1 MQEPDILST
10 MPSSVGRLALAT
22 LLGFGL
28 VAGAVQVGEANEP
41 SRNAPFPPLRS
52 AQQKPT
58 WLGGAPAGGSAA
70 AVSQA
75 ATAEAPSLP
84 IGSPTRNA
92 PAAASSDGVLPDAKW
107 CGIEPQSTQPE
118 PTNPCKLTTLPCGPI
133 GSDKIHNGSG
143 EDTDD
148 LDGDGQRDLVIG
160 GRISVTAKEVFA
172 AIYRGTENGYLL
184 SDYRIVPP
192 RAEPTFA
199 SVLLTE
205 NGRTPL
211 LRDGHDLVESS
222 GRSLSIAR
230 LRRFDGQR
238 FRTLLTFCAHRSE
251 PSPSAPGGVRQGLNR
266 VDFIDVDKDG
276 NKEVVIQGLL
286 APVVFRFADTGLL
299 LLEDRALTQTYRE
312 TSHEAQRARS
322 LRAEAEKLIDEGE
335 VRRAAE
341 TYQRAWLS
349 APYDIELG
357 LSAADAQV
365 RAGQPDRGLDM
376 VTRLRYQAP
385 DRGTIYCT
393 IGAVQKALRNTAGEQ
408 AALKVCAEKETD
420 EVRRRQAQNRLREL
434 AGLPVVQPQ
443 VVAPKDSS
451 AQSILDEG
459 LGTP

>member
-1 MQEPDILST
+1 
-10 MPSSVGRLALAT
+10 
-22 LLGFGL
+22 
-28 VAGAVQVGEANEP
+28 
-41 SRNAPFPPLRS
+41 
-52 AQQKPT
+52 
-58 WLGGAPAGGSAA
+58 
-70 AVSQA
+70 
-75 ATAEAPSLP
+75 
-84 IGSPTRNA
+84 
-92 PAAASSDGVLPDAKW
+92 
-107 CGIEPQSTQPE
+107 
-118 PTNPCKLTTLPCGPI
+118 
-133 GSDKIHNGSG
+133 
-143 EDTDD
+143 
-148 LDGDGQRDLVIG
+148 
-160 GRISVTAKEVFA
+160 
-172 AIYRGTENGYLL
+172 
-184 SDYRIVPP
+184 
-192 RAEPTFA
+192 
-199 SVLLTE
+199 
-205 NGRTPL
+205 
-211 LRDGHDLVESS
+211 
-222 GRSLSIAR
+222 
-230 LRRFDGQR
+230 
-238 FRTLLTFCAHRSE
+238 
-251 PSPSAPGGVRQGLNR
+251 
-266 VDFIDVDKDG
+266 
-276 NKEVVIQGLL
+276 
-286 APVVFRFADTGLL
+286 ADTGLL